1 MRAMEETFLVQSPE
15 ALKAI
20 AHPVRQRI
28 LMQLVV
34 MEHARAADLARAIDE
49 PANSVSFH
57 LRTLARAG
65 MVVEAPEHAR
75 DKRDRVWRNVA
86 KSYQVDPSTPG
97 AADEAMRPAT
107 AWLQHLVARAST
119 GRLPDDDGRHRLL
132 LVNNLPLTAG
142 EAKQFGEELVAF
154 QERWTE
160 RTFEA
165 ARSDPSAPREVYQ
178 LLMALGPRHEE
189 ADDADG

>member
-1 MRAMEETFLVQSPE
+1 MEETFLVQSPE

-34 MEHARAADLARAIDE
+34 MDHARAADLARAIGE

-57 LRTLARAG
+57 LRALAKAG

-86 KSYQVDPSTPG
+86 KSYQVDPNTPG

-107 AWLQHLVARAST
+107 AWLQHLVARASQ
-119 GRLPDDDGRHRLL
+119 GRRPDDDGRHRLL
-132 LVNNLPLTAG
+132 LVNNLPLTPAQA
-142 EAKQFGEELVAF
+142 EQFAEELMAF
-154 QERWTE
+154 QERWTDQA
-160 RTFEA
+160 FET
-165 ARSDPSAPREVYQ
+165 ARAHPAEPREIYQ
-178 LLMALGPRHEE
+178 LLMALGPRQEE
-189 ADDADG
+189 TDAADR